1 MWINKN
7 FNIKYRQ
14 QFSSLVWRLLISKEG
29 LLLIEERDPGRR
41 TAQYHAVD
49 LGSGGEG
56 AFRGDLGSSLQSER
70 AGAFAGSSPGQH
82 AGLPADYR
90 IVKPAA
96 AATSARKY
104 GEDLLPEGFTAPDEF
119 WSGVEAVIG
128 RRIYF
133 HGYRSAGMP
142 FHKGI
147 FVWDIDRREYAWK
160 NEDLAWMFLNDDGI
174 YAFKKKFETNDYFL
188 LDYSTGE
195 IIKELGSE
203 PEEINKIAENEAEK
217 DDFSDYTYPEV
228 FVSSSYGANGYLE
241 KLFPPNAVKEAAE
254 VFQKNS
260 VLFLNIHFG
269 SERTGFQNEL
279 LAVDLKKEKV
289 LKRFILN
296 TGTKNLIAESCFAW
310 KNLLFLVIDKKLIEI
325 REIKQI

>member
-7 FNIKYRQ
+7 FKIKYRQ

-41 TAQYHAVD
+41 TAQYHAID

-104 GEDLLPEGFTAPDEF
+104 GEDMLTEGFTAPDEF

-160 NEDLAWMFLNDDGI
+160 NEELAWMFLNDDGI

-228 FVSSSYGANGYLE
+228 
-241 KLFPPNAVKEAAE
+241 
-254 VFQKNS
+254 
-260 VLFLNIHFG
+260 LFLLPTVQTVTLRSCF
-269 SERTGFQNEL
+269 RRML
-279 LAVDLKKEKV
+279 LKKQRKYS
-289 LKRFILN
+289 KKTAF
-296 TGTKNLIAESCFAW
+296 CF
-310 KNLLFLVIDKKLIEI
+310 
-325 REIKQI
+325 